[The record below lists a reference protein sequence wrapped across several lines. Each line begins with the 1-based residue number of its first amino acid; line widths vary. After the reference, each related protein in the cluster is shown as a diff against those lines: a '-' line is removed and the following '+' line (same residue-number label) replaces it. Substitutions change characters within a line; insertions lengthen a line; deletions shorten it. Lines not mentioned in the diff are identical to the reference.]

1 MEAIIP
7 NKVEKKEEVKK
18 EIVEKAA
25 QEIDFTKFEA
35 AMVHPKSKEKKE
47 IHDISKQKKD
57 EDIEKYIKTSNKF
70 IQNKNEKSKKKKTEK
85 LND

>member
-1 MEAIIP
+1 
-7 NKVEKKEEVKK
+7 
-18 EIVEKAA
+18 
-25 QEIDFTKFEA
+25 
-35 AMVHPKSKEKKE
+35 MVHPKSKDKKE